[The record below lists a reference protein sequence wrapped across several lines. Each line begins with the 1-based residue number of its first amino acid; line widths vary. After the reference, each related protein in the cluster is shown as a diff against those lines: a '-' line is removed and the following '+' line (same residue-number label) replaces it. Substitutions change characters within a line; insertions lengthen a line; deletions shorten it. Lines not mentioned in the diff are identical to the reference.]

1 MAAACA
7 AAQLT
12 ATPKA
17 EEAKRQVFSG
27 MFPEWQVKGT
37 IGIESG
43 HRGQDNVAFVHP
55 PSQQI
60 PAVVSRTLTLSDG
73 NPCLFLKIA
82 SFDERS
88 DFLLSV
94 LVDGK
99 EVLPKRLIRT
109 PDYTPWQDITIPL
122 FAWRGSKV
130 KIEVVLTANNWW
142 REHPFFKRLEVAEG
156 TGQEK
161 FVPEAKKSYG
171 GYTWSYR
178 VDNGEAMLVSE
189 KDGKYSCAV
198 SPSPKGKVSIPETL
212 NYVKVT
218 HIGREAFMNCDGLTS
233 VTIPKGVTHIG
244 RAAFRNCGGLTSV
257 TIPEGVTSIE
267 GDAFHSCRELKSVT
281 IPHSVRVIEG
291 GTFWGC
297 GRLKTVTIPEKV
309 ASIGDAVFS
318 YCGDLRRIDV
328 DAGNQTFTS
337 IDGVLYT
344 KDRSVLVVCPTAI
357 TSVKIPKN
365 VTAIR
370 TWALEGCNR
379 LTSVTIPEG
388 VKSIGD
394 GAFKNSSA
402 LISVSLLGERPEAPK
417 DIFQNCGKLK
427 AIHVPAN
434 AKSWAGMKEWLGI
447 PLVFDAK

>member
-1 MAAACA
+1 MKTKLTMMVAMAAACA

-130 KIEVVLTANNWW
+130 KIEIVITANNWW
-142 REHPFFKRLEVAEG
+142 CEHSFFKRLEVAEG

-161 FVPEAKKSYG
+161 FVPEAKTTCG

-178 VDNGEAMLVSE
+178 VDNGEATLVLE
-189 KDGKYSCAV
+189 KDGNYFCAV
-198 SPSPKGKVSIPETL
+198 SPNPKGKVSIPATL
-212 NYVKVT
+212 NDTKVT
-218 HIGREAFMNCDGLTS
+218 HIGHDAFKDCRWLTS
-233 VTIPKGVTHIG
+233 VTIPKGVTSIG
-244 RAAFRNCGGLTSV
+244 RAAFHSCHGLTSV
-257 TIPEGVTSIE
+257 TIPQ
-267 GDAFHSCRELKSVT
+267 SVQT
-281 IPHSVRVIEG
+281 IGG

-297 GRLKTVTIPEKV
+297 GSLEKVTIPEKV
-309 ASIGDAVFS
+309 ASIGNAVFS
-318 YCGDLRRIDV
+318 YCGKLQRINV
-328 DAGNQTFTS
+328 NAGNQAFTS

-344 KDRSVLVVCPTAI
+344 KDRSVLVACPNAI
-357 TSVKIPKN
+357 TSVKIPKS

-370 TWALEGCNR
+370 TWALEGCGK
-379 LTSVTIPEG
+379 LKSVTIPEG
-388 VKSIGD
+388 VKSIGG
-394 GAFKNSSA
+394 GAFKNCSA
-402 LISVSLLGERPEAPK
+402 LTSITMLGELPEVPK
-417 DIFQNCGKLK
+417 DPNGESLFRDCKKLTK
-427 AIHVPAN
+427 IHVPAK
-434 AKSWAGMKEWLGI
+434 AKSWAGMKDWLGV